1 MSAHRRPA
9 NRGEAPQRRRS
20 ARDRGRRH
28 TTPAAHRLLPVLLG
42 ITVLVIGGVIG
53 PSVVDGRWG
62 SGAKDRERI
71 TYASLP
77 DDDPGRG
84 LVYDGLVPAGKDSLC
99 AGTYELDAETCTHGP
114 DPAPAGLEVGNDV
127 TPVTGKVPEPA
138 EPRREAASVPP
149 DAEIVRD
156 EGGTS
161 LAPGAPA
168 LIPDAAPGQAD
179 FVMGA
184 HDVACEGD
192 GRTGNRI
199 QALYLHE
206 FGTPSRYSGYLGS
219 IRNWAA
225 GVDQIFD
232 ASAAETGGSRHIRY
246 VTTPQCRVDVA
257 EVQLPEGALASFTS
271 TIAALQTLGY
281 DRNDRKYLIF
291 ADANVY
297 CGIGTFVADNRPGL
311 GNRNNGGPS
320 YGRVDAGCWS
330 SAVAAIETTHMLGA
344 LLRDSPNSTG
354 AGSCTDDHD
363 PLCYPDR
370 SGEQLRPVCPKK
382 QEIRLDC
389 GHDDYFSTDPRPDS
403 YLAKNWNVA
412 QSEFLLRSDGG
423 DEPPGAPNAAGASAT
438 APPGATSPTPGATG
452 GGEANGGTTG
462 NGKTGGGTT
471 GNGGTN
477 GGTTGNGKTG
487 GGTTGNGG
495 TNGGT
500 TGAGKAANDGA
511 TGNGRTGGGTT
522 GGGEADGGGDAPG
535 GPAGPP
541 AGGPVT
547 EPVAHA
553 AGQAGR
559 QAAVQA
565 VLEVREST
573 STSVR
578 LIWSEAAPRSE
589 YEVDVDGKTIA
600 RTTATRARLIG
611 LRPDRKYQVT
621 IRSTAGYAARAL
633 AQSAPAGRPAANSW
647 FVLKNSLTG
656 GAADLYAARTANG
669 TPLTL
674 GSADGGSQQQWKL
687 VPAGNDSFSLQS
699 RATGKCVVPLGGNP
713 VAGAPLVQ
721 GDCAAAGSE
730 RWKLFA
736 TDHGFSLRTSGGD
749 LTAGVGEQRFGTA
762 RLLVLQRPEQARHQS
777 WTAVPG

>member
-1 MSAHRRPA
+1 M
-9 NRGEAPQRRRS
+9 
-20 ARDRGRRH
+20 
-28 TTPAAHRLLPVLLG
+28 
-42 ITVLVIGGVIG
+42 
-53 PSVVDGRWG
+53 
-62 SGAKDRERI
+62 
-71 TYASLP
+71 
-77 DDDPGRG
+77 
-84 LVYDGLVPAGKDSLC
+84 
-99 AGTYELDAETCTHGP
+99 
-114 DPAPAGLEVGNDV
+114 
-127 TPVTGKVPEPA
+127 
-138 EPRREAASVPP
+138 
-149 DAEIVRD
+149 
-156 EGGTS
+156 
-161 LAPGAPA
+161 
-168 LIPDAAPGQAD
+168 
-179 FVMGA
+179 
-184 HDVACEGD
+184 
-192 GRTGNRI
+192 
-199 QALYLHE
+199 
-206 FGTPSRYSGYLGS
+206 
-219 IRNWAA
+219 
-225 GVDQIFD
+225 
-232 ASAAETGGSRHIRY
+232 
-246 VTTPQCRVDVA
+246 
-257 EVQLPEGALASFTS
+257 
-271 TIAALQTLGY
+271 
-281 DRNDRKYLIF
+281 
-291 ADANVY
+291 
-297 CGIGTFVADNRPGL
+297 
-311 GNRNNGGPS
+311 
-320 YGRVDAGCWS
+320 
-330 SAVAAIETTHMLGA
+330 
-344 LLRDSPNSTG
+344 
-354 AGSCTDDHD
+354 
-363 PLCYPDR
+363 
-370 SGEQLRPVCPKK
+370 
-382 QEIRLDC
+382 
-389 GHDDYFSTDPRPDS
+389 
-403 YLAKNWNVA
+403 
-412 QSEFLLRSDGG
+412 
-423 DEPPGAPNAAGASAT
+423 
-438 APPGATSPTPGATG
+438 
-452 GGEANGGTTG
+452 
-462 NGKTGGGTT
+462 
-471 GNGGTN
+471 
-477 GGTTGNGKTG
+477 
-487 GGTTGNGG
+487 
-495 TNGGT
+495 
-500 TGAGKAANDGA
+500 
-511 TGNGRTGGGTT
+511 
-522 GGGEADGGGDAPG
+522 
-535 GPAGPP
+535 
-541 AGGPVT
+541 T